1 MANEGEE
8 GIVMDL
14 EVHLK
19 DDRDGSLRSEVA
31 AGIAEQMAV
40 IDAALKQG
48 VPPAEYQKLN
58 TIKSGL
64 GSANLILDRIWSY
77 YHR

>member
-1 MANEGEE
+1 MARKDED
-8 GIVMDL
+8 GIVMNI
-14 EVHLK
+14 EARLK

-31 AGIAEQMAV
+31 AGIAEQIAAT
-40 IDAALKQG
+40 DATLKKG

-64 GSANLILDRIWSY
+64 ESANLILDRIWSY